1 MQEKTKANLIKAAK
15 IVGFTAL
22 AAGAGYGVYRLIE
35 DNFGPQ
41 SGCGAPDIDG
51 STCDAGA
58 GAMAGESLGFASCD
72 SYGFI

>member
-1 MQEKTKANLIKAAK
+1 MTEKTKTNIVKAAK

-22 AAGAGYGVYRLIE
+22 AAGAGYGVCRLIE

-41 SGCGAPDIDG
+41 SGGVPECDG
-51 STCDAGA
+51 SGIDAG
-58 GAMAGESLGFASCD
+58 SCD

>member
-1 MQEKTKANLIKAAK
+1 MTEKTKTNLVKAAK

-41 SGCGAPDIDG
+41 GGVPECDG

-58 GAMAGESLGFASCD
+58 GAIAGESLGFSSCD

>member
-1 MQEKTKANLIKAAK
+1 MQEKTKETLVKAAK
-15 IVGFTAL
+15 ITGFAVL

-41 SGCGAPDIDG
+41 GGVPECDG
-51 STCDAGA
+51 SACDAGA
-58 GAMAGESLGFASCD
+58 GMIAGESLGFSSCD

>member
-1 MQEKTKANLIKAAK
+1 MTEQSKETLKKAVK
-15 IVGFTAL
+15 ITAFAAL

-41 SGCGAPDIDG
+41 GGVPECDG
-51 STCDAGA
+51 SAVDAGA
-58 GAMAGESLGFASCD
+58 GAIAGESLGFASCD

>member
-1 MQEKTKANLIKAAK
+1 MQDTTKANIIKAAK

-41 SGCGAPDIDG
+41 AGGVPECDG
-51 STCDAGA
+51 GTCDAGA
-58 GAMAGESLGFASCD
+58 GAIAGESLGFASCD

>member
-1 MQEKTKANLIKAAK
+1 MTEKTKTNIVKAAK

-41 SGCGAPDIDG
+41 SGGVPECDG
-51 STCDAGA
+51 SGIDAGA
-58 GAMAGESLGFASCD
+58 GAIAGESLGFASCD